1 MFYQINELIEVN
13 LQLLFK
19 SENKS
24 LMFSEFKDKN
34 GKKLDEMIEFFQ
46 IMEKEKLI
54 EIENRKCNLT
64 EFGKSVIEN
73 GGWFEHLKKIEKVK
87 IEKTEVETKK
97 NEKINVTKNIFKS
110 FLNFK
115 L

>member
-13 LQLLFK
+13 LQLLFS
-19 SENKS
+19 SESKS

-34 GKKLDEMIEFFQ
+34 GKKLDEVIGFFQ
-46 IMEKEKLI
+46 IMEKAKLI

-64 EFGKSVIEN
+64 ELGKNIVEN
-73 GGWFEHLKKIEKVK
+73 GGWFEHLKKNEKVK
-87 IEKTEVETKK
+87 IEKPKIEMKK
-97 NEKINVTKNIFKS
+97 SEKINVTKNIFKS